1 MSNTSKVSSSTEE
14 FKNITF
20 QDGGQNPKW
29 QPKKSINYLK
39 CYIFVENNDKTMR
52 NTSKVSS
59 SKEEFKNLTFQD
71 GGQNP
76 RWQPN
81 KIKK

>member
-29 QPKKSINYLK
+29 QRKKSINYMK
-39 CYIFVENNDKTMR
+39 CHIFVENSDKTLI

-59 SKEEFKNLTFQD
+59 SKEESKNIIFQN

>member
-1 MSNTSKVSSSTEE
+1 MRDTSKVSPSTEDS
-14 FKNITF
+14 KNLTF

-39 CYIFVENNDKTMR
+39 CHIFGYNRDKTMR

-71 GGQNP
+71 SGQNP